1 MDRFYNEEPEN
12 EKPFFE
18 SQDNYDEIDDDDD
31 DDDDIYDLEEDTIS
45 LMQNQNLI
53 DIMQLN
59 LDRKRFKYKLIKKS
73 IEIAK
78 QNWFWKFRNASSKI
92 QEIAIIFKTLMLLHE
107 DVIIEQKDTTIKEE
121 SEDSEEQK

>member
-1 MDRFYNEEPEN
+1 MDRFYNEESEN

>member
-18 SQDNYDEIDDDDD
+18 SQDNYEEMDDDDDD

-45 LMQNQNLI
+45 LMQNQSLI

-59 LDRKRFKYKLIKKS
+59 LDRKKFKYTLIKKS
-73 IEIAK
+73 IQIAK
-78 QNWFWKFRNASSKI
+78 QNWFWRFKNASSKI

-107 DVIIEQKDTTIKEE
+107 DVIIEQKDTTIKEDP
-121 SEDSEEQK
+121 EDKK